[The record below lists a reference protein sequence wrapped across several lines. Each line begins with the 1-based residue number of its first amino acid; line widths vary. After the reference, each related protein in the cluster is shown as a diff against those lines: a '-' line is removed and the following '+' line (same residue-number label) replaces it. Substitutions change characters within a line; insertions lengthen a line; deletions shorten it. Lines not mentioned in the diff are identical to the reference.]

1 MFLNNGQILTIP
13 NTLWITSNG
22 NIIKNIGVVPK
33 IKVSQSIITENPNSE
48 VDLVLERALNYL
60 NEILPYFR

>member
-1 MFLNNGQILTIP
+1 MTIP